1 MNRTGLCNRC
11 EWLFRANQ
19 VACHSISCE
28 HCPALP
34 MSSFEVLSLVFTGCD
49 KFQEIQIIHQCL
61 HLKILVG
68 NDFVWES
75 ETCNSCTIR
84 SLSLSPFLPIFRWQ
98 KPRST
103 QSQVK
108 HENKQEYPT
117 ICMCLCPSCS
127 ICMLRNYYVFLAQ
140 ICISMW
146 PLWNFV
152 SRCVITYGYKCVSST
167 CLPMFPSLTKTC
179 GVFFSCQ
186 SSRQSTNI
194 FFSEMLII
202 SSFHQYLFLRWRFQ
216 YQTDPLRTSRNM
228 TQSHRLPQST
238 N

>member
-75 ETCNSCTIR
+75 ETCNSCTYQIFVTVT
-84 SLSLSPFLPIFRWQ
+84 LSADFPLAETKEHTISGKTWKQAGISDNMYVSVSFLF
-98 KPRST
+98 
-103 QSQVK
+103 
-108 HENKQEYPT
+108 N
-117 ICMCLCPSCS
+117 MCAL
-127 ICMLRNYYVFLAQ
+127 LL
-140 ICISMW
+140 CIS
-146 PLWNFV
+146 
-152 SRCVITYGYKCVSST
+152 C
-167 CLPMFPSLTKTC
+167 
-179 GVFFSCQ
+179 
-186 SSRQSTNI
+186 TNLYVYVTI
-194 FFSEMLII
+194 VKFCK
-202 SSFHQYLFLRWRFQ
+202 
-216 YQTDPLRTSRNM
+216 
-228 TQSHRLPQST
+228 
-238 N
+238 